1 VVCADRSASARFCG
15 LQVDYS
21 ARNVGGRRHK
31 SGGWCLE
38 IAGNP
43 RDISKRY
50 FFAPTFLILRVFSQP
65 SQAVGSLRAMRARQ
79 VRNARHSRRPHKCS
93 STACEVYLH
102 SACEARWNWG
112 QPPDPNPPLSRFR
125 TAHRVCRRSNR
136 DATAYMPTPIAAI
149 TRSAAKTSGT
159 RNVELAEIMR

>member
-50 FFAPTFLILRVFSQP
+50 FFAPTFLTSGLLSAQSGSRVSAGHARAAGEKRATFSAAAQ
-65 SQAVGSLRAMRARQ
+65 S
-79 VRNARHSRRPHKCS
+79 S

-102 SACEARWNWG
+102 SACEARWNRD

-125 TAHRVCRRSNR
+125 IAHRVCRRSNK